1 MPGIYIHIP
10 FCKQKCH
17 YCNFFSSASLRKRD
31 DLIEALKM
39 EIVLQK
45 DWLTGEHV
53 KSIYL
58 GGGTPSLLTTSELD
72 EILNLLSKYYSI
84 DPDVEITLE
93 ANPDDISRS
102 YLNDLKITGIN
113 RLSLGIQ
120 SFSDKDLIY
129 LNRVHNAFQVFKSLF
144 QIKESGIENI
154 SIDLIY
160 GIPTQNDK
168 SWILNLE
175 TVFDFKI
182 PHISAYALT
191 VEPKTALDVLIK
203 RGKYENV
210 DDTKIVSQFHHLCNM
225 MDQNRYL
232 HYEISNF
239 CKDGYFSKHNMSY
252 WSGEKYL
259 GLGPSAHSFDGSSR
273 QWNVSSISEYI
284 QSILSGKLPYQ
295 KEILTPDQKYNEY
308 VMTSLRT
315 MWGTDLM
322 YIKNVLGSKYYDHSI
337 KEAEKHIQSKY
348 IIIRENRVLLTT
360 DGKLLTDK
368 ISSDLF
374 I

>member
-17 YCNFFSSASLRKRD
+17 YCNFFSSASLKKRD

-45 DWLTGEHV
+45 DWLTGENV